1 MITSS
6 FQNIFKILNWRMAHN
21 KNELFLQKKTAQP
34 IEGRALLNKCIIT
47 LLMQKAS

>member
-21 KNELFLQKKTAQP
+21 KNELFLQKKTAPP
-34 IEGRALLNKCIIT
+34 IEGRALLNKHIIT
-47 LLMQKAS
+47 HFVKKAS